1 MERSFKEL
9 LEQKT
14 AETEAAVYA
23 YLPEE
28 KGFQKTIF
36 EAMNYSVKAGGKR
49 LRPLLM
55 METYRMLGG
64 KGKEILPFMAAIEM
78 IHTSSL
84 IHDDLPCRDH
94 DELRRGKPTTWKGYG
109 YDMAVLAGDAL
120 MIFAFETA
128 AKALA
133 LGGDPERVARAMG
146 ILAEK
151 TGIYGMI
158 GGQTVDVELTGK
170 PVPEE
175 QLSFIYRLK
184 TGALLE
190 ASMRIGAVLA
200 GAGKEEEETV
210 ERIAADVG
218 MAFQIQDDILDFTR
232 GAETGKPSNND
243 LREHKI
249 TLPLLLLLDRADA
262 ARRDELLALLAR
274 CREDEAAVDALQQ
287 AVEVQGGLLEASKV
301 MQSYLQRATALLAEW
316 PDGPIRS
323 ALVNLCAYVAERN
336 R

>member
-84 IHDDLPCRDH
+84 IHDDLPCMDN
-94 DELRRGKPTTWKGYG
+94 DELRRGKPTTWKVYG

-158 GGQTVDVELTGK
+158 GGQVADVELEGT
-170 PVPEE
+170 PLSME
-175 QLSFIYRLK
+175 QILFIHKNK
-184 TGALLE
+184 TSALIE
-190 ASMRIGAVLA
+190 ACMMIGAVLA
-200 GAGKEEEETV
+200 GASKEDVLKMEECGEY
-210 ERIAADVG
+210 IG
-218 MAFQIQDDILDFTR
+218 LAFQIQDDILDLT
-232 GAETGKPSNND
+232 GDEEEIGKPVGSDEKN
-243 LREHKI
+243 HKTTYV
-249 TLPLLLLLDRADA
+249 TLK
-262 ARRDELLALLAR
+262 
-274 CREDEAAVDALQQ
+274 
-287 AVEVQGGLLEASKV
+287 GL
-301 MQSYLQRATALLAEW
+301 
-316 PDGPIRS
+316 
-323 ALVNLCAYVAERN
+323 
-336 R
+336 